1 MRPLKLPSKL
11 SEKKYD
17 LFTTYEPNHL
27 THRFLSRISNKNTFS
42 TFSHKI
48 LHIIAKICVSPE
60 TRFASHELPKGNA
73 GSGFWNEYCFEMHV
87 HCSLAVQDNR
97 SSRSSLVDGFDSL
110 EEGGLRASSSYSREI
125 NEHDNDK
132 AIENL
137 QDRVSFL
144 KREFLVLTNVKVH
157 GKVLLV
163 FKVLPAMVLLLFKL
177 TGDIHEEVESHN
189 QLLDRVGNK
198 MDGSRGV
205 MMGTMDRFKKVF
217 EKKSARKTCSLVGY
231 FTLAFIFIYYLIRM
245 LGYFTLG

>member
-1 MRPLKLPSKL
+1 MSYRSYELETISFTAPVELVPALGKTWVCTSSLSLRGLKFCFHVLL
-11 SEKKYD
+11 GLVL
-17 LFTTYEPNHL
+17 LFL
-27 THRFLSRISNKNTFS
+27 TFQGLR
-42 TFSHKI
+42 
-48 LHIIAKICVSPE
+48 
-60 TRFASHELPKGNA
+60 
-73 GSGFWNEYCFEMHV
+73 
-87 HCSLAVQDNR
+87 DNR